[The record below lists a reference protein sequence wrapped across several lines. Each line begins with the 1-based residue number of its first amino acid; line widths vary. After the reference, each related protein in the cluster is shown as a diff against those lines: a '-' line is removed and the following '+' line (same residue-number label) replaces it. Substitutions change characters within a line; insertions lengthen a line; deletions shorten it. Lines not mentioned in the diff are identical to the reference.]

1 MKRELIFQDIMGITD
16 SIMGEAGIMRDGN
29 TTDTDI
35 TENITENI
43 TEETEIMSRNTMDT
57 CITEMDIVERTNT
70 EETEMAKLKI

>member
-16 SIMGEAGIMRDGN
+16 SIMGEAGIMRDRN

-57 CITEMDIVERTNT
+57 GITEMDIVERTNT